1 MIAGIKDKRHEPS
14 DAMHNP
20 PQPFEFLSKET
31 YLIRHKDTH
40 VIYWHLTPRLLILK
54 RCDDGNPSKVNIKQ
68 LCGLDGGV
76 AASFQRS
83 QIHKPHA
90 HSQAFKVNNSNDF

>member
-1 MIAGIKDKRHEPS
+1 M
-14 DAMHNP
+14 
-20 PQPFEFLSKET
+20 PFN
-31 YLIRHKDTH
+31 
-40 VIYWHLTPRLLILK
+40 IYS
-54 RCDDGNPSKVNIKQ
+54 DDGNPSKVNIKQ
-68 LCGLDGGV
+68 LCAAMLLMRCEPTLRRPIKELVGLDGGV